1 MSLFA
6 RSASI
11 TPIHST
17 LKNPHTEAANISSH
31 KDRLHDNK
39 HFVTEQKVGDDDDN
53 GASDQ

>member
-39 HFVTEQKVGDDDDN
+39 HFVTEQKVGDDDN